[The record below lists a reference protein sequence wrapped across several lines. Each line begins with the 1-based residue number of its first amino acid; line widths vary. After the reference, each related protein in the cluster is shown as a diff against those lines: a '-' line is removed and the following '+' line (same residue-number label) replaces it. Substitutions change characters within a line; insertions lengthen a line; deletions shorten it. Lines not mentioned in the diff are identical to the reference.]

1 MKFLRKD
8 PDSPILKK
16 NMVYGHD
23 AFKNRALRNE
33 LLKEQFGFCA
43 YTERIVL
50 STDTVEVEHFNPAI
64 KYKDDFFNYYAVLPW
79 ANRAKLRRSYDGSSF
94 FQNPEV
100 LHERLTYRDDE
111 FHPRNAEDKEAS
123 NLIQFLGLN
132 DEELLVHRKAHIG
145 RLKEVMEYL
154 CDADRDRFFAYLTKH
169 RPELSFP
176 TAIEAEFNIDL
187 TDIIQN
193 P

>member
-16 NMVYGHD
+16 SKVYGHD
-23 AFKNRALRNE
+23 ALKNRALRNE
-33 LLKEQFGFCA
+33 LLKEHPLTPNVYCRL
-43 YTERIVL
+43 TLNI
-50 STDTVEVEHFNPAI
+50 SNPAI

-154 CDADRDRFFAYLTKH
+154 CEADRDRFFAYLTKH